1 MSVPEASEQTSTA
14 APPELLEATDVAK
27 RFGGITALES
37 VSLSVGTGEAV
48 GLVGPNGA
56 GKTTLFNCLLG
67 LLRPES
73 GRIVFDG
80 RDLIGLPVHRRA
92 RLGIGRTFQRME
104 LFSGMTV
111 REHLLVAERVRRG
124 TGRLWKDL
132 LNRGAPAAEEEA
144 EADEVLALVGLT
156 PVADRAIESL
166 TLGHGRLVELG
177 RALMTRP
184 RLLLLDEPSSG
195 LDQAESL
202 ALARVLDTVRR
213 ERGTAVLLVE
223 HDLAMVER
231 VVERLYVLDFG
242 RVLAS
247 GGRGEVL
254 ADASVRKAYLGEGVG
269 A

>member
-1 MSVPEASEQTSTA
+1 MGGPPVRRAAVPRARAGHRPGIGLS
-14 APPELLEATDVAK
+14 K
-27 RFGGITALES
+27 CFGGITALED
-37 VSLSVGTGEAV
+37 VSLSVAAGGAV

-67 LLRPES
+67 LLRPDS
-73 GRIVFDG
+73 GHIRFDG
-80 RDLIGLPVHRRA
+80 RALIGLPVHRRA
-92 RLGIGRTFQRME
+92 RLGLGRTFQRME

-111 REHLLVAERVRRG
+111 REHLEVAERARRG

-132 LNRGAPAAEEEA
+132 LNRGAPTAEEAAEVDA
-144 EADEVLALVGLT
+144 VLDLVGLA
-156 PVADRAIESL
+156 PVAGRAIESL

-202 ALARVLDTVRR
+202 ALARVLDTVRQ

-242 RVLAS
+242 RMLAS
-247 GGRGEVL
+247 GDRDEVL
-254 ADASVRKAYLGEGVG
+254 ADPAVREAYLGEAVG

>member
-1 MSVPEASEQTSTA
+1 MSDTPV
-14 APPELLEATDVAK
+14 LLEATEISK
-27 RFGGITALES
+27 HFGGITALED
-37 VSLSVGTGEAV
+37 VSLSVGTGAAV

-67 LLRPES
+67 LLRPNS

-80 RDLIGLPVHRRA
+80 QDLVGLPVHRRA
-92 RLGIGRTFQRME
+92 RMGLGRTFQRME

-111 REHLLVAERVRRG
+111 REHLLVAERARRG
-124 TGRLWKDL
+124 SGRLWKDL
-132 LNRGAPAAEEEA
+132 LNRGEPTTEEEG
-144 EADEVLALVGLT
+144 EADAVLDLVGLT

-177 RALMTRP
+177 RALMTQP

-223 HDLAMVER
+223 HDLAMVEE
-231 VVERLYVLDFG
+231 VVDRLYVLDFG
-242 RVLAS
+242 RLLAS
-247 GGRGEVL
+247 GERDEVL
-254 ADASVRKAYLGEGVG
+254 SDPAVRDAYLGTGIG